1 LDFEH
6 SVPAFC
12 HHKGD
17 FGIGNRIPFVCDDL
31 STNERC
37 QGQDFQLHESGLI
50 CGHFNGCDVGSYQV
64 VDDGENSVFA
74 GNKVFESE
82 PTIFVGEG
90 ASSALG
96 QPSACTRQL
105 FWDCVN
111 GHPTDRLTFL
121 VHQLPFNQSARLKHQ
136 PNFRTLAALNFDR
149 FAP

>member
-1 LDFEH
+1 MTCPRTSD
-6 SVPAFC
+6 V
-12 HHKGD
+12 KGKI
-17 FGIGNRIPFVCDDL
+17 FNSTKAGL
-31 STNERC
+31 SAV
-37 QGQDFQLHESGLI
+37 S
-50 CGHFNGCDVGSYQV
+50 FNGCNVGSYQV

-111 GHPTDRLTFL
+111 GHPTDGLTFL